1 MATQGVTAIQKRRT
15 LWQWL
20 KGYTGQKYMTT
31 ALFLAIPVALL
42 ILFTI
47 IPAVNMIIF
56 SFQQR
61 DQLGVNVQWVGF
73 DNYKT
78 LFTDMAYL
86 STLINSLYYFV
97 GSFIQL
103 GLALFI
109 ATLLCSKIKF
119 AGLFKGVIFFPYLMN
134 GVAVALIFQRFFR
147 GDDGG
152 TLNSIIALFGA
163 DPVKWLSNGAINN
176 WCLVFASVWR
186 YIGFDILMFI
196 GAIQSI
202 SPDIYEAADL
212 DGANAWQKF
221 WHIIFPGIRTI
232 IALQLIL
239 AIKGAASVFEIPYII
254 TGGKMGTSTFVIK
267 TIETGFQYQKIGLAS
282 AMAIVLLFIIILI
295 TMTDNITTTENSG
308 QTSFNMDKY
317 RFKETP
323 KGVRILIDVLKYA
336 VLVIACLI
344 VIVPLVV
351 VLLGSLKSHED
362 FLTSGAFELP
372 KVVELANFKTAFLQ
386 GNVMR
391 GLINT
396 AIILVFSCAGT
407 IITGTMTAFVVQRFT
422 MVFTKLVK
430 NIFLIA
436 ALLPNISMQVTV
448 FQVVHALGLYDTLAA
463 PIILYIGTDIVSIY
477 IFIQFLNNI
486 SVSLDESAI
495 LDGCSYPR
503 VYLSIILPM
512 LRPAIATVLVIKFVS
527 IYNDFYTAN
536 LYMPSDGLQVVSTA
550 LYKFIGPYGSQWEII
565 FAGVIICI
573 IPTLIIFL
581 SMQKF
586 IYSNLVSG
594 SVKE

>member
-1 MATQGVTAIQKRRT
+1 MATQGVTAIHKRRT

-31 ALFLAIPVALL
+31 VLFLAIPVALL

-212 DGANAWQKF
+212 DGANAWQRF
-221 WHIIFPGIRTI
+221 WRVTFP
-232 IALQLIL
+232 LIL
-239 AIKGAASVFEIPYII
+239 PAFNNAFVNSLIGGLKVFDII
-254 TGGKMGTSTFVIK
+254 VATTNGGPGVTTQVMN
-267 TIETGFQYQKIGLAS
+267 
-282 AMAIVLLFIIILI
+282 
-295 TMTDNITTTENSG
+295 TMIYRSF
-308 QTSFNMDKY
+308 SFNMQG
-317 RFKETP
+317 E
-323 KGVRILIDVLKYA
+323 
-336 VLVIACLI
+336 
-344 VIVPLVV
+344 
-351 VLLGSLKSHED
+351 
-362 FLTSGAFELP
+362 
-372 KVVELANFKTAFLQ
+372 AN
-386 GNVMR
+386 
-391 GLINT
+391 
-396 AIILVFSCAGT
+396 AG
-407 IITGTMTAFVVQRFT
+407 
-422 MVFTKLVK
+422 
-430 NIFLIA
+430 
-436 ALLPNISMQVTV
+436 
-448 FQVVHALGLYDTLAA
+448 
-463 PIILYIGTDIVSIY
+463 
-477 IFIQFLNNI
+477 
-486 SVSLDESAI
+486 
-495 LDGCSYPR
+495 
-503 VYLSIILPM
+503 
-512 LRPAIATVLVIKFVS
+512 
-527 IYNDFYTAN
+527 
-536 LYMPSDGLQVVSTA
+536 
-550 LYKFIGPYGSQWEII
+550 
-565 FAGVIICI
+565 
-573 IPTLIIFL
+573 
-581 SMQKF
+581 
-586 IYSNLVSG
+586 
-594 SVKE
+594 

>member
-15 LWQWL
+15 LGQWL

-103 GLALFI
+103 GLA
-109 ATLLCSKIKF
+109 
-119 AGLFKGVIFFPYLMN
+119 YLMN

-202 SPDIYEAADL
+202 SPAIYEAAAL
-212 DGANAWQKF
+212 AGAHAWQKF

-282 AMAIVLLFIIILI
+282 AMAIVLLFIILI
-295 TMTDNITTTENSG
+295 TII
-308 QTSFNMDKY
+308 QKIF
-317 RFKETP
+317 FKEE
-323 KGVRILIDVLKYA
+323 K
-336 VLVIACLI
+336 
-344 VIVPLVV
+344 
-351 VLLGSLKSHED
+351 
-362 FLTSGAFELP
+362 
-372 KVVELANFKTAFLQ
+372 
-386 GNVMR
+386 
-391 GLINT
+391 
-396 AIILVFSCAGT
+396 
-407 IITGTMTAFVVQRFT
+407 
-422 MVFTKLVK
+422 
-430 NIFLIA
+430 
-436 ALLPNISMQVTV
+436 
-448 FQVVHALGLYDTLAA
+448 
-463 PIILYIGTDIVSIY
+463 
-477 IFIQFLNNI
+477 
-486 SVSLDESAI
+486 
-495 LDGCSYPR
+495 
-503 VYLSIILPM
+503 
-512 LRPAIATVLVIKFVS
+512 
-527 IYNDFYTAN
+527 
-536 LYMPSDGLQVVSTA
+536 
-550 LYKFIGPYGSQWEII
+550 
-565 FAGVIICI
+565 
-573 IPTLIIFL
+573 
-581 SMQKF
+581 
-586 IYSNLVSG
+586 
-594 SVKE
+594 